1 MHKIGILSIIT
12 FILLM
17 QCKKHCL
24 LIKYPVKLMDATLCI
39 PLISDCRVE
48 LIEGYNFEEDEFY
61 YHIDACN
68 DLYIELKY
76 QFIMGNLICS
86 KYLVEGYLTELN
98 ELYGEFYK
106 TNIDY
111 CDEYYNFKYGNF
123 IENSES
129 CKGIKIWQRNRDR
142 SRAIIRILKNNY
154 IATLCINFKNSDIN
168 RIKKLFFE
176 IEIIY

>member
-48 LIEGYNFEEDEFY
+48 LIEGDNFELEDFY
-61 YHIDACN
+61 YNIDSCN
-68 DLYIELKY
+68 DIFIELT
-76 QFIMGNLICS
+76 FSFTMENVICS
-86 KYLVEGYLTELN
+86 KDVIEKRLEDLN
-98 ELYGEFYK
+98 ELQYEFFY

-129 CKGIKIWQRNRDR
+129 CKGIKIWQRKRDR
-142 SRAIIRILKNNY
+142 SRAIIRIFKNNY

-176 IEIIY
+176 TEIIY